1 MAITVTGI
9 TPLLEVFDLP
19 VSMAFYREVLG
30 FELVSGD
37 DSWWCML
44 KLGEVSL
51 MLNTAYERDER
62 PAAPNPAR
70 VAGHSDGE
78 LYFATPDAD
87 AVYEHIRAKGWPAT
101 EPKNMFYGMRQV
113 STKDPDGFQLHFICP
128 VER

>member
-1 MAITVTGI
+1 MAITLTGI

-19 VSMAFYREVLG
+19 ASIAFYRDVLG

-62 PAAPNPAR
+62 PAAPDPAR
-70 VAGHSDGE
+70 VVGHSDGE
-78 LYFATPDAD
+78 LYFNTPDAD
-87 AVYEHIRAKGWPAT
+87 AVYEHIRAKGWAVT
-101 EPKNMFYGMRQV
+101 E
-113 STKDPDGFQLHFICP
+113 
-128 VER
+128 